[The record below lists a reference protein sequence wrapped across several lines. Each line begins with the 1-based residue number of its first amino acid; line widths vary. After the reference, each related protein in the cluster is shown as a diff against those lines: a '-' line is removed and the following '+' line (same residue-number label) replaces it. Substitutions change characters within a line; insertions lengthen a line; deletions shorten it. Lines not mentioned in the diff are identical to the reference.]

1 MSAPATTTRLS
12 VGERLQ
18 RQLAIGLARLP
29 KPLLERMVGTHAN
42 SDGEVMAPE
51 IAMLMASIAKGPDF
65 SDLAPAEARAAEA
78 KGVDVFGER
87 PVPMREV
94 EELELPGGLAATRYR
109 AGSSAEGLVVF
120 FHGGGFVLG
129 SRAAYDGPLRLLAR
143 WTGMDI
149 LSVEYRLA
157 PEFPYPAPHDDAMVA
172 WEFALAHAAGW
183 GIPQGR
189 VVVAGD
195 SAGANIAAVLAQR
208 VRDPERRPALQV
220 LIYPV
225 TDLSGSRPS
234 NREFADSPA
243 LTAKQIDWFLNHFVP
258 PGIDRRDPRVSPL
271 FADDLTGVAPALVTV
286 AGFDPLRDDGLAYAA
301 RLADSGVSTELIREP
316 GLVHGYLGYTALS
329 ATSRAGVER
338 IGSAI
343 LRALG

>member
-1 MSAPATTTRLS
+1 MSDSATTTRLS

-18 RQLAIGLARLP
+18 RQLAIGMGKLP
-29 KPLLERMVGTHAN
+29 GPLLERIVKAPVN

-65 SDLAPAEARAAEA
+65 SDVAPAQARAAEA
-78 KGVDVFGER
+78 KDVAVFGER
-87 PVPMREV
+87 PVPMRVV
-94 EELELPGGLAATRYR
+94 EELELPGGLVATRYR
-109 AGSSAEGLVVF
+109 AGTSSGGLVVF

-129 SRAAYDGPLRLLAR
+129 SRAAYDGPVRLLADR
-143 WTGMDI
+143 TGMDI

-172 WEFALAHAAGW
+172 WKFALAHASRW
-183 GIPQGR
+183 GIPQDR

-208 VRDPERRPALQV
+208 LRDPECRPALQV
-220 LIYPV
+220 LTYPV
-225 TDLSGSRPS
+225 TDLAGSRPS
-234 NREFADSPA
+234 SREFADSPA
-243 LTAKQIDWFLNHFVP
+243 LTAKQIAWFKNHFLP

-271 FADDLTGVAPALVTV
+271 FAEDLTGVAPALVTV

-301 RLADSGVSTELIREP
+301 KLADSGVSTELIREP
-316 GLVHGYLGYTALS
+316 GLVHGYLSFTALS
-329 ATSRAGVER
+329 ATSLAGVER
-338 IGSAI
+338 IASAI
-343 LRALG
+343 VRALG